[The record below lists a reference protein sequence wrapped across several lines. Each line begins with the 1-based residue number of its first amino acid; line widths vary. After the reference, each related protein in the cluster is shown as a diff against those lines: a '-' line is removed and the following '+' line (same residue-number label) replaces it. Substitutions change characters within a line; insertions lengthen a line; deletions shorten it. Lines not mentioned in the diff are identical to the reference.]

1 VRQKGVRRGYRELAA
16 GILVMMILCLDL
28 GGEYIYIYIYIY
40 THM

>member
-28 GGEYIYIYIYIY
+28 GGEYIYIYIH